1 MNDGNSF
8 VNTMEELLAAC
19 SRSIIAPD
27 RIIIEANRLMSI
39 MSDENLEQKYVVE
52 GCESLSLIASSF
64 IRCGYDGFA
73 DLYFSKTGKNHRSAG
88 FSTKDELIRFC
99 EFCVEYGDEHL
110 GRIRAALLAQLE
122 VENGL
127 SKDEILSLNNNAF
140 YSEEVCDAE
149 HLELGYADSFFQTN
163 SATVQ
168 AQITDFFKLSMLVNS
183 LKGFF
188 KEYYR
193 GLN

>member
-1 MNDGNSF
+1 
-8 VNTMEELLAAC
+8 
-19 SRSIIAPD
+19 
-27 RIIIEANRLMSI
+27 

-52 GCESLSLIASSF
+52 SCESLSLIASSF
-64 IRCGYDGFA
+64 MRCGYDGFA
-73 DLYFSKTGKNHRSAG
+73 DLYCSKTGKNHRSAG
-88 FSTKDELIRFC
+88 FSTKDDLIRFC
-99 EFCVEYGDEHL
+99 EFCVEYGDECLSH
-110 GRIRAALLAQLE
+110 IRGALLAQLE

-140 YSEEVCDAE
+140 YSGEVSDAAS
-149 HLELGYADSFFQTN
+149 LDLGYADSFFESK

-168 AQITDFFKLSMLVNS
+168 AQITEFIKLSMLVNS